1 MVGSAPEGGRS
12 VRVSALVAGSE
23 LLDGSVRD
31 VNTCFVGGWLERRG
45 GQLVEARVL
54 RDDPGLVADAV
65 RDARV
70 DGVAVVVC
78 GGLGSTRDDRT
89 REAVAAALE
98 RDLVVDESLAERL
111 EGFGGDETARRRQ
124 ARRPRGADTLP
135 NPAGVAPGFAWEEGG
150 WWIVALP
157 GVPREL
163 RAMLDG
169 AAGAWIVERLPGRGP
184 PRRRVRLAGIPES
197 EVARKIE
204 GMPEL
209 EGLNVRSYPASG
221 TVDVVLLDGGEARP
235 GADERLQKA
244 VVALRRRLGDDVYEV
259 GDRGLAEVLETRLR
273 ETGGSL
279 AVAESCTGGMLGA
292 ELTAVSDSSDVFWG
306 GVVSYADEA
315 KQRLLDVPAATLE
328 AHGAV
333 SEATAVAMARGVR
346 EIAGASLGVA
356 ITGIAG
362 PGGGRPDKP
371 VGTVWI
377 AVSAGDDVARRFE
390 FRGGRREVRVRSVH
404 AALDLARRSLAGSE
418 GAVAGPGSFDD
429 GEEAAVGPTQRTRAE
444 EKGRAT

>member
-1 MVGSAPEGGRS
+1 MAASAPEGGRS
-12 VRVSALVAGSE
+12 VRVSALVVGSE

-31 VNTCFVGGWLERRG
+31 ANTCFLGGWLERRG

-54 RDDPGLVADAV
+54 GDDPGLVADAV
-65 RDARV
+65 RDARA

-78 GGLGSTRDDRT
+78 GGLGSTGDDRT

-98 RDLVVDESLAERL
+98 RDLVVDEAVAERL
-111 EGFGGDETARRRQ
+111 EGSGGGEAARRRQ
-124 ARRPRGADTLP
+124 ALRPHGADTLA
-135 NPAGVAPGFAWEEGG
+135 NPAGVAPGFAWDENG

-157 GVPREL
+157 GVPREM
-163 RAMLDG
+163 RAMLDD
-169 AAGAWIVERLPGRGP
+169 AAGAWIAERLPGRGP

-209 EGLNVRSYPASG
+209 EGLDVRSYPASG
-221 TVDVVLLDGGEARP
+221 TVDVVLMEGGEARP
-235 GADERLQKA
+235 GTDERLRKA

-259 GDRGLAEVLETRLR
+259 GDRGLAEVLEARLR
-273 ETGGSL
+273 ETGDTL
-279 AVAESCTGGMLGA
+279 AVAESCTGGMLGE
-292 ELTAVSDSSDVFWG
+292 ELTAVPGSSDVFWG
-306 GVVSYADEA
+306 GVISYADEA
-315 KQRLLDVPAATLE
+315 KQRLLDVSSATLE

-346 EIAGASLGVA
+346 EIAGASLGMA

-362 PGGGRPDKP
+362 PGGGRPGKP

-377 AVSAGDDVARRFE
+377 AVSAGDDVARRFV

-404 AALDLARRSLAGSE
+404 AALDLARRSRSGSE
-418 GAVAGPGSFDD
+418 GSAAGAG
-429 GEEAAVGPTQRTRAE
+429 
-444 EKGRAT
+444 

>member
-1 MVGSAPEGGRS
+1 MAASAPEAGRS
-12 VRVSALVAGSE
+12 VRVSALVVGSE

-31 VNTCFVGGWLERRG
+31 ANTWSLGGWLERRG
-45 GQLVEARVL
+45 GRLVEARVL
-54 RDDPGLVADAV
+54 RDDPGRVADAV
-65 RDARV
+65 RRARA
-70 DGVAVVVC
+70 DGFAVVVC

-98 RDLVVDESLAERL
+98 RDLVVDEDLVGRL
-111 EGFGGDETARRRQ
+111 EGLGGGEAARRRQ
-124 ARRPRGADTLP
+124 ARRPHGAETLP
-135 NPAGVAPGFAWEEGG
+135 NPAGVAPGFAWEEGA
-150 WWIVALP
+150 WWMVALP
-157 GVPREL
+157 GVPREM

-169 AAGAWIVERLPGRGP
+169 VAGGWIAERLPGRGP
-184 PRRRVRLAGIPES
+184 PRRRIRLAGIPES

-209 EGLNVRSYPASG
+209 EGLDVRSYPASG
-221 TVDVVLLDGGEARP
+221 TVDVVLLEGEEARP
-235 GADERLQKA
+235 GTDERLRRA

-259 GDRGLAEVLETRLR
+259 GDRGLAEVLEARLR
-273 ETGGSL
+273 AVDGSL

-292 ELTAVSDSSDVFWG
+292 ELTAVPGSSEVFWG
-306 GVVSYADEA
+306 GVISYADEA
-315 KQRLLDVPAATLE
+315 KLRLLDVPPNTLE

-346 EIAGASLGVA
+346 EIAGASLGLA

-362 PGGGRPDKP
+362 PGGGRPGKP

-418 GAVAGPGSFDD
+418 GIAADPGSDD
-429 GEEAAVGPTQRTRAE
+429 DRRGATGGPTQRRRTE
-444 EKGRAT
+444 ETGRTT

>member
-1 MVGSAPEGGRS
+1 MVTSASDGTPRAR
-12 VRVSALVAGSE
+12 VRALVVGSE

-31 VNTCFVGGWLERRG
+31 ANTCHLGGWLDRRG
-45 GQLVEARVL
+45 GQLVEVRL
-54 RDDPGLVADAV
+54 LPDDPGRVAEAV
-65 RDARV
+65 RDARAG
-70 DGVAVVVC
+70 DVAVVVC
-78 GGLGSTRDDRT
+78 GGLGPTRDDRT

-98 RDLVVDESLAERL
+98 RDLVVDASAGR
-111 EGFGGDETARRRQ
+111 GR
-124 ARRPRGADTLP
+124 ARRPRGAETLP
-135 NPAGVAPGFAWEEGG
+135 NPAGVAPGFASDEGS

-169 AAGAWIVERLPGRGP
+169 AAGAWIAERLSGRGR

-209 EGLNVRSYPASG
+209 EGLDVRSYPASG
-221 TVDVVLLDGGEARP
+221 TVDVVLLDEEEARS
-235 GADERLQKA
+235 GADGRLRKA

-259 GDRGLAEVLETRLR
+259 GDRGLAEVLEARLR
-273 ETGGSL
+273 EMGGSL

-292 ELTAVSDSSDVFWG
+292 ELTAVPGSSDVFWG

-315 KQRLLDVPAATLE
+315 KQRLLGVSPSTL
-328 AHGAV
+328 ASHGAV

-356 ITGIAG
+356 VTGIAG
-362 PGGGRPDKP
+362 PGGGRPGKP

-377 AVSAGDDVARRFE
+377 AVSARDDAARRFE

-404 AALDLARRSLAGSE
+404 AALDLARRSLTGSEPAAAGS
-418 GAVAGPGSFDD
+418 GS
-429 GEEAAVGPTQRTRAE
+429 EETGRT
-444 EKGRAT
+444 T